1 VLAIPLLVAPQVLEQ
16 LIDRRSLLSWCD
28 KLAATATVGFGV
40 NYHFASIAVIL
51 DALSPMLDKWVEGDR
66 PLFDIERREPFS
78 VTVRS
83 HDGYNYEID
92 PSRIS
97 VGFQHFM
104 RMKIVSGGPPVA
116 EMLSDPLPYTMLLP
130 SVSGRL
136 MDATSLVCQGTTRRV
151 TRVGVVAQAMVASPD
166 IPPGIARFIAYIG
179 RPWKGFVDHYS
190 FQIISDLADDSESSY
205 RCIHTLSKLE
215 GDPDQLVRL
224 NFDWQRTLK
233 NGLTVTSDSITQLT
247 KSAEQ
252 DAIKYF
258 EELAEGNLFD
268 ENLISAST

>member
-1 VLAIPLLVAPQVLEQ
+1 
-16 LIDRRSLLSWCD
+16 
-28 KLAATATVGFGV
+28 
-40 NYHFASIAVIL
+40 
-51 DALSPMLDKWVEGDR
+51 
-66 PLFDIERREPFS
+66 
-78 VTVRS
+78 
-83 HDGYNYEID
+83 
-92 PSRIS
+92 
-97 VGFQHFM
+97 
-104 RMKIVSGGPPVA
+104 
-116 EMLSDPLPYTMLLP
+116 
-130 SVSGRL
+130 

-233 NGLTVTSDSITQLT
+233 NGLTVTSNSITELT